1 MPPSKLK
8 SLAPKSSASSP
19 LLRDLGE
26 NALLRRI
33 LPLLPPGRHVRTGPG
48 DDCAVA
54 ALPGSPT
61 DLLYTTDA
69 VIERRHFPAWRDCAP
84 SGVTPAL
91 IGRKALARTLSDI
104 AAMGGTPLHALV
116 DLVAPADLP
125 VPFAIGLF
133 RGMRTLAL
141 EHSVGIIGGDTAEGP
156 ALELHVT
163 AVGTVPRGRA
173 ILRST
178 ARPDDMIY
186 VTGRLG
192 ASWRPGNKKQYTFPP
207 RLAEGRFLLSWATSM
222 MDLSDGLGADLPRL
236 LDASNVGA
244 EIDINSLPLSPAAR
258 RTPDPIQSAWSD
270 GEDFE
275 LLFTVPARKCRAFD
289 TAWRRAFPR
298 LPATPI
304 GHILPDP
311 ETRPLP
317 PGGWQ
322 HFHS

>member
-1 MPPSKLK
+1 MPSSK
-8 SLAPKSSASSP
+8 PKSRASG

-26 NALLRRI
+26 NAILRRL
-33 LPLLPPGRHVRTGPG
+33 LPLLPPGRHVAVGPG
-48 DDCAVA
+48 DDCAVVR
-54 ALPGSPT
+54 LPGSPT

-84 SGVTPAL
+84 SGVTPAM

-125 VPFAIGLF
+125 VSFAIGLF

-178 ARPDDMIY
+178 ARPGDMIY

-192 ASWRPGNKKQYTFPP
+192 ASWRPGNKKQYNFLP
-207 RLAEGRFLLSWATSM
+207 RLAEGRFLLPWATSM
-222 MDLSDGLGADLPRL
+222 MDLSDGLSTDLPRL
-236 LDASNVGA
+236 LDASNAGA
-244 EIDINSLPLSPAAR
+244 SLDFDAIPLSPAAR
-258 RTPDPIQSAWSD
+258 RTPDPLTSALAD

-275 LLFTVPARKCRAFD
+275 LLFTIPARKRRPFE
-289 TAWRRAFPR
+289 TAWLRAFPR

-304 GHILPDP
+304 GRILPDP
-311 ETRPLP
+311 SARPIP

>member
-84 SGVTPAL
+84 SGVTPAM

-104 AAMGGTPLHALV
+104 AAMGGTPLFALV

-125 VPFAIGLF
+125 VPFALGLF

-141 EHSVGIIGGDTAEGP
+141 EHAVGIIGGDTAEGP
-156 ALELHVT
+156 ALELHLT
-163 AVGTVPRGRA
+163 AVGTVPRRRA
-173 ILRST
+173 ILRSG
-178 ARPDDMIY
+178 ARPGDILY

-192 ASWRPGNKKQYTFPP
+192 GSWRPGNKKQYNFLP
-207 RLAEGRFLLSWATSM
+207 RLAEGRFLLPWATSM
-222 MDLSDGLGADLPRL
+222 MDLSDGLSTDLPRL
-236 LDASNVGA
+236 LDASNAGA
-244 EIDINSLPLSPAAR
+244 SLDFDAIPLSPAAR
-258 RTPDPIQSAWSD
+258 RTPDPLTSALAD

-275 LLFTVPARKCRAFD
+275 LLFTIPPRKQPSFE

-304 GHILPDP
+304 GRILPDP
-311 ETRPLP
+311 RARPIP

>member
-1 MPPSKLK
+1 M
-8 SLAPKSSASSP
+8 
-19 LLRDLGE
+19 
-26 NALLRRI
+26 
-33 LPLLPPGRHVRTGPG
+33 
-48 DDCAVA
+48 
-54 ALPGSPT
+54 
-61 DLLYTTDA
+61 
-69 VIERRHFPAWRDCAP
+69 
-84 SGVTPAL
+84 

-141 EHSVGIIGGDTAEGP
+141 KHNVGIIGGDTAEGP

-178 ARPDDMIY
+178 ARPGDIIY

-192 ASWRPGNKKQYTFPP
+192 ASWHDGNKKHYTFLP
-207 RLAEGRFLLSWATSM
+207 RLPEAQFLLRGHWPTSM

-244 EIDINSLPLSPAAR
+244 EIDLKALPLSPAAR

-275 LLFTVPARKCRAFD
+275 LLFTLPPRKRRAFE
-289 TAWRRAFPR
+289 TAWRTAFPR

-304 GHILPDP
+304 GRIHPDP
-311 ETRPLP
+311 ATRPLP

>member
-1 MPPSKLK
+1 M
-8 SLAPKSSASSP
+8 
-19 LLRDLGE
+19 
-26 NALLRRI
+26 
-33 LPLLPPGRHVRTGPG
+33 
-48 DDCAVA
+48 
-54 ALPGSPT
+54 
-61 DLLYTTDA
+61 
-69 VIERRHFPAWRDCAP
+69 
-84 SGVTPAL
+84 

-104 AAMGGTPLHALV
+104 AAMGGTPLYALV

-141 EHSVGIIGGDTAEGP
+141 KHTVGIIGGDTAEGP
-156 ALELHVT
+156 ALELHLT
-163 AVGTVPRGRA
+163 AVGTVPRHRA
-173 ILRST
+173 ILRSG
-178 ARPDDMIY
+178 ARPGDILY

-192 ASWRPGNKKQYTFPP
+192 GSWRPWSKKHYTFQP

-222 MDLSDGLGADLPRL
+222 MDLSDGLSTDLPRL
-236 LDASNVGA
+236 LDASHAGA
-244 EIDINSLPLSPAAR
+244 SLDFDAIPLSPSAL
-258 RTPDPIQSAWSD
+258 RTPDPLTSALTD

-275 LLFTVPARKCRAFD
+275 LLFTIPPRKQRAFE
-289 TAWRRAFPR
+289 TSWHRAFPR

-311 ETRPLP
+311 CLRPIP